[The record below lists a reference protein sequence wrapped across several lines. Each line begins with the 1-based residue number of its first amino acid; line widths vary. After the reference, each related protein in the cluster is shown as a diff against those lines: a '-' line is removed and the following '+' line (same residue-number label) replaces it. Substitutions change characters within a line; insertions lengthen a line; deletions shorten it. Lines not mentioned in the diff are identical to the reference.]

1 MCVLVDIYVCMWQ
14 RSIQSSSSSPHNWSL
29 FWLHLALY
37 QNKCPISLTFST
49 IKNVQPPTAYRMSGM
64 GIELIF
70 LFPEAFG
77 PAFALFQPFCELYPQ
92 IDAMRSL
99 KTILVISIISHTT
112 SLSFLPPKLPNNFK
126 PTTPHRNLPLSSALA
141 FPLAISLFFST
152 ANPLPSLATADCQK
166 DCLKNCSLLGEK
178 L

>member
-1 MCVLVDIYVCMWQ
+1 M
-14 RSIQSSSSSPHNWSL
+14 
-29 FWLHLALY
+29 
-37 QNKCPISLTFST
+37 SLTFST

-70 LFPEAFG
+70 LFLSKLSVQLLPW
-77 PAFALFQPFCELYPQ
+77 ALFQPFCELYPQ
-92 IDAMRSL
+92 KIDAMKSL
-99 KTILVISIISHTT
+99 TAVLVISIISHTT

-126 PTTPHRNLPLSSALA
+126 PTQSTHHRNLPLSSALA
-141 FPLAISLFFST
+141 FPLAISLFLST